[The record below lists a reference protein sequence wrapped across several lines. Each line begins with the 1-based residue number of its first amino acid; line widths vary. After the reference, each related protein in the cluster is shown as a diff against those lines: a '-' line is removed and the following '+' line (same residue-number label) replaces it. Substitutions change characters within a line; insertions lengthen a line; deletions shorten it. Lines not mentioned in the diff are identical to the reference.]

1 MTAVDGDGAI
11 KAEMKASIAKM
22 RDKAA
27 AARRNVVTLRKRIE
41 EMQESIIVE
50 SDEAYILEAAAQT
63 MEDRLFPEQ
72 ETT

>member
-27 AARRNVVTLRKRIE
+27 AARRNVGALRKRIE

-63 MEDRLFPEQ
+63 MEDRLFPTQ